1 MQKAKSHLYLHSY
14 MKNIFASGY
23 GKETQENKKS
33 VDYEDENAN
42 IFFNTLFSAVCF
54 CAPNTFFQK

>member
-1 MQKAKSHLYLHSY
+1 

-33 VDYEDENAN
+33 VDYKDENAN
-42 IFFNTLFSAVCF
+42 IFFNILFSAVTLLLCTKYIF
-54 CAPNTFFQK
+54 